1 MTWDVPENALK
12 MARSVGKRVARSHR
26 QLIPEDELV
35 SVSYEWLA
43 SHKKQVLAWAPD
55 PTKKNLLYTAML
67 KHAQQYVLNERT
79 RGGSMLS
86 DQYFYNL
93 PILENLL
100 PDVWDV
106 ETWATAS
113 TPDSE
118 MSELRGKSMPSEG
131 GGRMA
136 ALADLSAAMRVL
148 STDEEHVLRQRFQGG
163 MSLTDIAKQA
173 DLSPEAIRKRMQ
185 KAMIKLIDTLGGESP
200 WELGKRV
207 KRSNARGQAEVRSTY
222 DGGSTWV
229 G

>member
-1 MTWDVPENALK
+1 

-35 SVSYEWLA
+35 SVGYEWIA
-43 SHKKQVLAWAPD
+43 SHRKQVLEWAPD
-55 PTKKNLLYTAML
+55 PAKKNLLYTSML

-79 RGGSMLS
+79 RGGSMYS

-93 PILENLL
+93 PIIENLL
-100 PDVWDV
+100 PDVWDID
-106 ETWATAS
+106 TWSTAS

-136 ALADLSAAMRVL
+136 ALADLSAALRVL
-148 STDEEHVLRQRFQGG
+148 STDEERALRQRYQGG
-163 MSLTDIAKQA
+163 MTITDIAKQA

-185 KAMIKLIDTLGGESP
+185 KAMMKLIDALGGEAP

-207 KRSNARGQAEVRSTY
+207 KRSNARAQAETRTTY
-222 DGGSTWV
+222 EGGTAWA